1 MIFGFGLLVPFF
13 SYVALGFLAQRKLR
27 KSSEAQGWLDA
38 FVFYIA
44 MPALLFQTING
55 TAFQLGGIL
64 SLAMATSSI
73 TVVVFLIGTGLSRLR
88 KQGAPHAVFGLI
100 GSYSNIGYMGPIL
113 AVQVFGS
120 EAGLPAAIIFCTE
133 IVTILALWSFA
144 SATGGESWRAV
155 SLSIAKALA
164 HPFILSVLVAIAFK
178 ASGATLP
185 APLSNTIIG
194 FQGAAAPCALFSL
207 GITLARQKNDGLGAG
222 ISIAVLFKLVGH
234 PVLVALCLW
243 PFFGDEPVWFGTAV
257 MIAALPPAANIY
269 VLARAANT
277 GISAAATGV
286 LYGTLGAMITVPVVI
301 WALLRWIL

>member
-13 SYVALGFLAQRKLR
+13 SYVALGFLAQRKLN
-27 KSSEAQGWLDA
+27 KSIEAQGWLDA

-55 TAFQLGGIL
+55 AAFALGGIL
-64 SLAMATSSI
+64 WLAIATSSI
-73 TVVVFLIGTGLSRLR
+73 TVLVFLVGLGLSRLR
-88 KQGAPHAVFGLI
+88 QKGAPHAVFALI
-100 GSYSNIGYMGPIL
+100 GSYANIGYMGPIL
-113 AVQVFGS
+113 AVQVFGT

-144 SATGGESWRAV
+144 SAKGGDSWRAV
-155 SLSIAKALA
+155 LLSIAKALA

-178 ASGATLP
+178 VSGLTLP
-185 APLSNTIIG
+185 APLSNTFSG
-194 FQGAAAPCALFSL
+194 FHGAAAPCALFSL

-222 ISIAVLFKLVGH
+222 ISIAVLLKLVAH
-234 PVLVALCLW
+234 PALVALCLW
-243 PFFGDEPVWFGTAV
+243 PLYGAEPVWFGTAV

-269 VLARAANT
+269 VLARAANM

-301 WALLRWIL
+301 WALLRWVL